1 MRYGRG
7 VEAIEETVVA
17 GGSSLSFD
25 AAIGRY
31 TYVSKTDSA
40 WTSCRELLLE
50 LLDGEEY
57 RATFTLRK

>member
-1 MRYGRG
+1 VRYGRG
-7 VEAIEETVVA
+7 GRRDRRTVVA

-40 WTSCRELLLE
+40 WTGCRELVLE